1 MNSPWGLEAVIA
13 EKFGYT
19 REYILHGTA
28 FSNFQMMLADFP
40 QTVDKKKM
48 DSWIDYD
55 NLDNSQQAN
64 DDDLRSL
71 ME

>member
-28 FSNFQMMLADFP
+28 FANLQMMLADFP
-40 QTVDKKKM
+40 QTVDARKIEN
-48 DSWIDYD
+48 WVDYD
-55 NLDNSQQAN
+55 NLDNYDQVTS
-64 DDDLRSL
+64 DDLKVL
-71 ME
+71 MQ

>member
-28 FSNFQMMLADFP
+28 FMNLQMMLADMP
-40 QTVDKKKM
+40 QSVKKDK
-48 DSWIDYD
+48 DWIDYHDMD
-55 NLDNSQQAN
+55 NIAQAD
-64 DDDLRSL
+64 DDDLKVL
-71 ME
+71 M